1 MIVLLGLAFGVL
13 QAGLVDQSLF
23 NPDFLADTEF
33 AEISAADQTRIP
45 VLGISAQEAV
55 SFLGNH
61 VALSISCRSR

>member
-33 AEISAADQTRIP
+33 AEISAADQTASRCW
-45 VLGISAQEAV
+45 GSAPRR
-55 SFLGNH
+55 
-61 VALSISCRSR
+61 RSASSATMWR